1 MTDNYAWCLNHLNKD
16 KIDIIAEI
24 GSRDGLDSIFL
35 NNYFNSSISY
45 VFEADPSLIYLIEK
59 NLETNSVDS
68 KYRVFNLALSDEE
81 KTGKFKAVDQEK
93 YDNHGVGSFF

>member
-59 NLETNSVDS
+59 NLL
-68 KYRVFNLALSDEE
+68 KIFL
-81 KTGKFKAVDQEK
+81 G
-93 YDNHGVGSFF
+93 H